1 MKNLFHNAFFEP
13 MIDPEVLDWY
23 EITEAERFSQ
33 SLQLWDTFVLLGGEY
48 DSEPDSQSPF
58 NLFKT

>member
-1 MKNLFHNAFFEP
+1 MKNLFQNSSYAQ

-33 SLQLWDTFVLLGGEY
+33 SLQLWDTFVLLGGDY

-58 NLFKT
+58 NIFKT